1 MDFKEDFKLLKSK
14 EIDTDTFLR
23 ISKNLMSGRI
33 FVEFSCKNPNLM
45 IQKNFE
51 DSLYGKK
58 QADTFSKSIKNS
70 DQIRKY
76 FGIKTEKQ

>member
-1 MDFKEDFKLLKSK
+1 MDFKEDFKLIKSK
-14 EIDTDTFLR
+14 ELDKDALLR

-58 QADTFSKSIKNS
+58 QADTFSKSIKNA

-76 FGIKTEKQ
+76 FGLKTEK

>member
-58 QADTFSKSIKNS
+58 QADTFSKTFKNA

-76 FGIKTEKQ
+76 FKIKTEK

>member
-1 MDFKEDFKLLKSK
+1 MDFKEDFKLIKSK
-14 EIDTDTFLR
+14 EIDTDTFLK

-58 QADTFSKSIKNS
+58 LADTFSRSIKNA
-70 DQIRKY
+70 DQIRKH
-76 FGIKTEKQ
+76 FGIKTEK

>member
-1 MDFKEDFKLLKSK
+1 MDFKEDFKLIKSK

-23 ISKNLMSGRI
+23 VSKNLMSGRI

-51 DSLYGKK
+51 DSLFGKK
-58 QADTFSKSIKNS
+58 QADTFSKSIKNA

-76 FGIKTEKQ
+76 FGIKTEK